1 MNSNCIEEIIISP
14 LKESY
19 NFSQNE
25 IKKII
30 SLNAGNKNK
39 RLRNCALAILNTG
52 SVTDDPS
59 IISHLYNNFTITP
72 IATDCGLNIKLN
84 NAPAY
89 AFVDGELI
97 TGIREHL
104 FAIIRDIF
112 FIEQLESM
120 DAFKTPTSDDI
131 TNTVFNQLRNAGI
144 LNQEHGVSLVAC
156 WGGHSINDVEYC
168 YSKEV
173 GYQLGLR
180 NFDICTGCGPGA
192 MKGPMKG
199 ATIGWA
205 KQRLNKQRLI
215 GLTEVGIIAAE
226 PPNAIVKDLITFPD
240 IEKRLEGF
248 VRTAHGI
255 IVFPGGVGTT
265 EEILYLLAIL
275 LENDNLNTPFPFIF
289 TGPTESASYFEMI
302 DSFIGKTLGPKA
314 QSLYQIIISDAV
326 AVSQQIK
333 TGLTEVKDFRA
344 RNCISPIYNW
354 ALTINEKA
362 QLPFAPTHQS
372 MASLDLCTE
381 QPTHILAQ
389 NLCHTFSGIVSGNVK
404 PKGINQVQEKGP
416 FIINGDPT
424 ILTAIDELLNAFI
437 QSNRMKLPSNETYQP
452 CYRINLETA

>member
-1 MNSNCIEEIIISP
+1 
-14 LKESY
+14 
-19 NFSQNE
+19 
-25 IKKII
+25 
-30 SLNAGNKNK
+30 
-39 RLRNCALAILNTG
+39 
-52 SVTDDPS
+52 
-59 IISHLYNNFTITP
+59 
-72 IATDCGLNIKLN
+72 
-84 NAPAY
+84 
-89 AFVDGELI
+89 
-97 TGIREHL
+97 
-104 FAIIRDIF
+104 
-112 FIEQLESM
+112 
-120 DAFKTPTSDDI
+120 
-131 TNTVFNQLRNAGI
+131 
-144 LNQEHGVSLVAC
+144 
-156 WGGHSINDVEYC
+156 
-168 YSKEV
+168 
-173 GYQLGLR
+173 
-180 NFDICTGCGPGA
+180 

-215 GLTEVGIIAAE
+215 GLTEIEIIASE

-275 LENDNLNTPFPFIF
+275 LEDDNRNTPFPFIF

-314 QSLYQIIISDAV
+314 QSLYKIIISDAV
-326 AVSQQIK
+326 AVSQHIK
-333 TGLTEVKDFRA
+333 TGLKEVKDFRA
-344 RNCISPIYNW
+344 SNCISPIYNW

-362 QLPFAPTHQS
+362 QLPFAPTHQN
-372 MASLDLCTE
+372 MATLNLCTE

-404 PKGINQVQEKGP
+404 PKGINRVKEHGP

-424 ILTAIDELLNAFI
+424 ILTAIDELLSAFI

-452 CYRINLETA
+452 CYRINSEQA